1 MALEIYNGSTLLY
14 SLPRVLGASLVDKL
28 SGERTLSFSSLI
40 SRSQGMRP
48 GLTASW
54 TDSITTLSVSAGK
67 SQVVFQSPP
76 QSVNTF
82 PIYSMTRNTTS

>member
-40 SRSQGMRP
+40 SRSQ
-48 GLTASW
+48 
-54 TDSITTLSVSAGK
+54 
-67 SQVVFQSPP
+67 
-76 QSVNTF
+76 
-82 PIYSMTRNTTS
+82 